1 MAMSEIVPIKE
12 LEKRYQDEWILVE
25 VVEENE
31 FQEPIKGKLIAH
43 SKDRDELYERMKEA
57 IGDISLFFAGDI
69 PKKGYA
75 VAF

>member
-1 MAMSEIVPIKE
+1 MTEVVSIKD
-12 LEKRYQDEWILVE
+12 LEKRYQDEWIMVE

-31 FQEPIKGKLIAH
+31 FQEPTKGKLIAH
-43 SKDRDELYERMKEA
+43 SKDRDELYEMMKEA
-57 IGDISLFFAGDI
+57 VGDICLFFAGDI